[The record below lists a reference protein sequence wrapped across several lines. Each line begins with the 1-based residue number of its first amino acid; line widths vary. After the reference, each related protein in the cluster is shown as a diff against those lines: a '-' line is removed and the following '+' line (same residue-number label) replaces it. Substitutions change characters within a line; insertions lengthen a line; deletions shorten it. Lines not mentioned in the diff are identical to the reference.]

1 MSDTQQPAAGTD
13 DELTRLGQAVQR
25 LSDFTR
31 ASGDWL
37 WESDAALKLTW
48 LSDSFS
54 TATGDPVASHLG
66 RSLTDARLVDGIG
79 PSNTLAAVGAL
90 VQQRLPFARVVTFL
104 HTAQGTLKVS
114 HSAVPFLDAAGAF
127 AGYRGTARDVTLQI
141 DTETRARAQAELLRH
156 SEERWEMAAHATGIG
171 IAELD
176 VATGAM
182 TFDDRACANHG
193 LVPPARGFTGAD
205 WLASIHADDR
215 PAAQRALHDAIA
227 QCGRLETRVR
237 VRFPDGSTH
246 WLEVIAHSVRGA
258 DGRAAR
264 LIGTCRN
271 VTQQVAH
278 EQLLRDKE
286 GAERANRA
294 KSQFLSRMSHE
305 LRTPLNSILGFAQL
319 MGLDRLHPLAAEQ
332 QQRLDSVHRAGRH
345 LLGLINDVLEL
356 SRIEQEDFS
365 LQLQPVDLADA
376 LNDCLSMISP
386 LARKSGIDLPLLP
399 ATPCWVLADRRAL
412 EQIVM
417 NLLSNAIK
425 YNRSGGRV
433 HVALRNDDGAVHLA
447 VTDEGAGL
455 SPAQQ
460 QRLFQHFERLGAE
473 TGRIE
478 GTGLGLVISRELALA
493 LGAELRVHSAPGSGS
508 TFTLVLPAA
517 DAAPAVRPP
526 TAPAEAMS
534 VAAPGPQRTVL
545 YIEDERLNVVLME
558 EMFRTR
564 PHWRLV
570 VAEDGAEGMALAR
583 QERPDLLL
591 IDMHLPDTTGLAL
604 VKALRADAALRGSR
618 CIALSADAMSEQV
631 ETALAAGFDAYWTKP
646 IDVGRV
652 LADLGRLLD

>member
-1 MSDTQQPAAGTD
+1 MSDTRQPAAGPD
-13 DELTRLGQAVQR
+13 DELGRLRQAVQR

-37 WESDAALKLTW
+37 WESNASLKLTW

-54 TATGDPVASHLG
+54 AATGDPVASHLG
-66 RSLTDARLVDGIG
+66 RSLTDVRLVDGIG
-79 PSNTLAAVGAL
+79 PANTLAAVGAL

-114 HSAVPFLDAAGAF
+114 QSAVPYLDAAGAF

-176 VATGAM
+176 VNNRR
-182 TFDDRACANHG
+182 DDLRRPR
-193 LVPPARGFTGAD
+193 LRQP
-205 WLASIHADDR
+205 R
-215 PAAQRALHDAIA
+215 PAAAGPRLHRRPTGWPASMPTTA
-227 QCGRLETRVR
+227 PPRSGRCTTRSRSAAGSRHAPASV
-237 VRFPDGSTH
+237 FPDGTTH

-356 SRIEQEDFS
+356 SRIEQEDYS

-425 YNRSGGRV
+425 YNRQRRPRARGAAQRRWRSAPGDHRRRCRPV
-433 HVALRNDDGAVHLA
+433 RLRSSSACSSISNAWA
-447 VTDEGAGL
+447 
-455 SPAQQ
+455 P
-460 QRLFQHFERLGAE
+460 RR
-473 TGRIE
+473 GRIE

-493 LGAELRVHSAPGSGS
+493 LGRRAAGAQRAGQRLDLHARAARCQRRTGRAAAAGARRGRARQQPPARSAPCS
-508 TFTLVLPAA
+508 TSKT
-517 DAAPAVRPP
+517 
-526 TAPAEAMS
+526 
-534 VAAPGPQRTVL
+534 
-545 YIEDERLNVVLME
+545 
-558 EMFRTR
+558 
-564 PHWRLV
+564 
-570 VAEDGAEGMALAR
+570 
-583 QERPDLLL
+583 
-591 IDMHLPDTTGLAL
+591 
-604 VKALRADAALRGSR
+604 
-618 CIALSADAMSEQV
+618 SA
-631 ETALAAGFDAYWTKP
+631 
-646 IDVGRV
+646 
-652 LADLGRLLD
+652 